1 MPYYKRHNKTCLQ
14 TQEECLSGLIAS
26 SLDDIIYVN
35 DPETYEV
42 LWLNEICGSHFSDA
56 DIASQKCYQLFQN
69 FDAPCPF
76 CPMQK
81 LSHEKFYTWEHY
93 NEKIGR
99 YFRIKDKFIRYRG
112 KTLHMEIATDITES
126 VLEQKNIENKLA
138 AEQTLLQCVRT
149 LLEEE
154 NFNTAV
160 EKALLLAGRLY
171 EADRCYVFETK
182 YTPSGACIV
191 ANTHEWCAPGVIPQK
206 DLLQNVP
213 YATVSPW
220 MDAFASATS
229 ATINDLEDIRYTSPD
244 LYNLL
249 KPQDIQSV
257 FVVPLHINGLLSG
270 FIGVDNPRNRQH
282 DLTLLHSLAYFI
294 DNTISKTRM
303 ADELRTLG
311 LRDPLTGLGNRNAY
325 LTACKTFAETPVPK
339 VGVVFIDLNGLKRI
353 NDTYGHEKGD
363 EYIQGMGRIF
373 ARHFRSSDIFRI
385 GGDEFVFVCSN
396 IREDIFLL
404 KLESMRKE
412 CEAAYPGGLALGYL
426 WKDSAGSLDALIQQA
441 DERMYREKKRIKAQQ
456 LQDRPAK

>member
-1 MPYYKRHNKTCLQ
+1 MPSYKRHNKTCLHS
-14 TQEECLSGLIAS
+14 QEDCLAGLIAS

-42 LWLNEICGSHFSDA
+42 LWLNEICGNHFSDA

-76 CPMQK
+76 CPMGK
-81 LSHEKFYTWEHY
+81 LSHETFYIWEHY

-99 YFRIKDKFIRYRG
+99 YFRVKDKLIRYKG

-126 VLEQKNIENKLA
+126 VLEQRHIENKLA

-182 YTPSGACIV
+182 FDASGADIV
-191 ANTHEWCAPGVIPQK
+191 ANTHEWCASGVIPQK

-213 YATVSPW
+213 YAVVSPW
-220 MDAFASATS
+220 MDAFASAAS
-229 ATINDLEDIRYTSPD
+229 VTINDLEDIRDVSPD
-244 LYNLL
+244 LYDLL

-325 LTACKTFAETPVPK
+325 LTACKTFSEAPAPK
-339 VGVVFIDLNGLKRI
+339 VGVVFIDLNGLKRT

-363 EYIQGMGRIF
+363 EFIQGMSHIF
-373 ARHFRSSDIFRI
+373 SRHFRSSDIFRI
-385 GGDEFVFVCSN
+385 GGDEFVFVCGN
-396 IREDIFLL
+396 IREDIFRL
-404 KLESMRKE
+404 KLENMRKE
-412 CEAAYPGGLALGYL
+412 CEAAYPGGLALGFV
-426 WKDSAGSLDALIQQA
+426 WRDSADDLDGLIQQA
-441 DERMYREKKRIKAQQ
+441 DERMYQEKKRIKAQRSQ
-456 LQDRPAK
+456 AGNIS

>member
-42 LWLNEICGSHFSDA
+42 LWLNEIRGSHFSDA

-182 YTPSGACIV
+182 YTPSGASIV

-426 WKDSAGSLDALIQQA
+426 WKDSASSLDELIQQA
-441 DERMYREKKRIKAQQ
+441 DEHMYREKKRIKAQQ
-456 LQDRPAK
+456 SQEQPVN

>member
-1 MPYYKRHNKTCLQ
+1 M
-14 TQEECLSGLIAS
+14 
-26 SLDDIIYVN
+26 
-35 DPETYEV
+35 
-42 LWLNEICGSHFSDA
+42 
-56 DIASQKCYQLFQN
+56 
-69 FDAPCPF
+69 
-76 CPMQK
+76 
-81 LSHEKFYTWEHY
+81 
-93 NEKIGR
+93 
-99 YFRIKDKFIRYRG
+99 
-112 KTLHMEIATDITES
+112 
-126 VLEQKNIENKLA
+126 
-138 AEQTLLQCVRT
+138 QCVRT

-182 YTPSGACIV
+182 YGPTGEDIV
-191 ANTHEWCAPGVIPQK
+191 VNTHEWCAPGVIPQK
-206 DLLQNVP
+206 DLLQSVP
-213 YATVSPW
+213 YAVVSPW
-220 MDAFASATS
+220 MDAFASADS
-229 ATINDLEDIRYTSPD
+229 ATINDLEEIRDVSPD

-282 DLTLLHSLAYFI
+282 DLPLLHSLAYFI

-325 LTACKTFAETPVPK
+325 LTACKSFSEAPVPK
-339 VGVVFIDLNGLKRI
+339 IGIVFIDLNGLKRI

-363 EYIQGMGRIF
+363 EYIQGMSRIF

-385 GGDEFVFVCSN
+385 GGDEFVFVCSK

-426 WKDSAGSLDALIQQA
+426 WKDSADRLDELIQQA
-441 DERMYREKKRIKAQQ
+441 DERMYQEKKRIKEQQAQSQ
-456 LQDRPAK
+456 SAN

>member
-1 MPYYKRHNKTCLQ
+1 MPYYKRHNKLCLR
-14 TQEECLSGLIAS
+14 TQEECLSGLVAS

-56 DIASQKCYQLFQN
+56 DIAGQKCYQLFQN

-76 CPMQK
+76 CPMHK
-81 LSHEKFYTWEHY
+81 LSHDKFYTWEHY

-99 YFRIKDKFIRYRG
+99 YFRVKDKFILFKG

-126 VLEQKNIENKLA
+126 VLEQQNIQNKLV

-171 EADRCYVFETK
+171 EADRCYVFESK
-182 YTPSGACIV
+182 YDASGADIV
-191 ANTHEWCAPGVIPQK
+191 VNTHEWCAPGVTPQK
-206 DLLQNVP
+206 NQLQHVP
-213 YATVSPW
+213 YAVVSPW
-220 MDAFASATS
+220 MNAFGNSTS
-229 ATINDLEDIRYTSPD
+229 VIINDLEDIRDVSPD

-249 KPQDIQSV
+249 KPQDIHSV

-270 FIGVDNPRNRQH
+270 FIGVDNPRNSQH

-325 LTACKTFAETPVPK
+325 LTARKGFADSPASH
-339 VGVVFIDLNGLKRI
+339 VGIAFIDLNGLKRI

-363 EYIQGMGRIF
+363 EFIQGMSRIF

-385 GGDEFVFVCSN
+385 GGDEFVFVCNN
-396 IREDIFLL
+396 IREDIFLH
-404 KLESMRKE
+404 KLDSMRRE
-412 CEAAYPGGLALGYL
+412 CEAAYPGGLALGQL
-426 WKDSAGSLDALIQQA
+426 WQASVSDLDALIQQA
-441 DERMYREKKRIKAQQ
+441 DERMYQEKKRIKAQ
-456 LQDRPAK
+456 RS

>member
-1 MPYYKRHNKTCLQ
+1 MPYYKRHNRTCLQ

-26 SLDDIIYVN
+26 SLDDIVYVN

-42 LWLNEICGSHFSDA
+42 LWINEICGSHFSDA
-56 DIASQKCYQLFQN
+56 DIASQKCYKLFQN

-76 CPMQK
+76 CPMNK

-99 YFRIKDKFIRYRG
+99 YFRVKDKFIRYKGR
-112 KTLHMEIATDITES
+112 TLHMEIATDITES
-126 VLEQKNIENKLA
+126 VLEQKNIKNKLV

-154 NFNTAV
+154 NFSTAV

-171 EADRCYVFETK
+171 EADRCYVFEKK
-182 YTPSGACIV
+182 YDAAGADIV
-191 ANTHEWCAPGVIPQK
+191 VNTHEWCAPGVTPQK
-206 DLLQNVP
+206 DQLQNIP
-213 YATVSPW
+213 YAVFSPW
-220 MDAFASATS
+220 MKVLGNSNNVI
-229 ATINDLEDIRYTSPD
+229 INDLEEIREVLPD
-244 LYNLL
+244 LYTLH
-249 KPQDIQSV
+249 KSQDIQSL
-257 FVVPLHINGLLSG
+257 FIVPLHINGLLAG
-270 FIGVDNPRNRQH
+270 FIGVDNPRNSQH

-325 LTACKTFAETPVPK
+325 LIACKSFAEAPSPK
-339 VGVVFIDLNGLKRI
+339 VGVVFIDLNGLKHI

-363 EYIQGMGRIF
+363 EFIEGMSRIF

-385 GGDEFVFVCSN
+385 GGDEFVFVCNN

-404 KLESMRKE
+404 KLKSMRKE
-412 CEAAYPGGLALGYL
+412 CEAAYPGGLALGCL
-426 WKDSAGSLDALIQQA
+426 WKDSVTDLDELIQQA
-441 DERMYREKKRIKAQQ
+441 DERMYQEKKRIKAQRGQ
-456 LQDRPAK
+456 AESAS

>member
-1 MPYYKRHNKTCLQ
+1 MPYYKRHNKTCMQ

-35 DPETYEV
+35 DPETYEI

-76 CPMQK
+76 CPMNK
-81 LSHEKFYTWEHY
+81 LSHEKSYIWEHY

-99 YFRIKDKFIRYRG
+99 YFRVKDKFIRYKG

-126 VLEQKNIENKLA
+126 VLEQKNIKNKLA

-182 YTPSGACIV
+182 YDASGADIV
-191 ANTHEWCAPGVIPQK
+191 TNTHEWCAPGVTPQK
-206 DLLQNVP
+206 NQLQNIP
-213 YATVSPW
+213 YAVFSPW
-220 MDAFASATS
+220 MKAFGSTNS
-229 ATINDLEDIRYTSPD
+229 VIINDLEEIRDVLPD
-244 LYNLL
+244 LYALH
-249 KPQDIQSV
+249 KPQDIQSL
-257 FVVPLHINGLLSG
+257 FLVPLHINGLLSG

-294 DNTISKTRM
+294 DNTISKTRI

-325 LTACKTFAETPVPK
+325 LTTCKTFSETPAPK
-339 VGVVFIDLNGLKRI
+339 IGVAFIDLNGLKRI

-363 EYIQGMGRIF
+363 EFIQGMSRIF

-385 GGDEFVFVCSN
+385 GGDEFVFVCGN

-412 CEAAYPGGLALGYL
+412 CEAAYPGGLALGYV
-426 WKDSAGSLDALIQQA
+426 WKDAADNLDDLIQQA
-441 DERMYREKKRIKAQQ
+441 DERMYQEKKRIKAQRGQ
-456 LQDRPAK
+456 AESAS

>member
-14 TQEECLSGLIAS
+14 TQEECLAGLIAS

-42 LWLNEICGSHFSDA
+42 LWLNEICGSHFSD
-56 DIASQKCYQLFQN
+56 DEIASQKCYQLFQN

-99 YFRIKDKFIRYRG
+99 YFRIKDKFIRYQGR
-112 KTLHMEIATDITES
+112 TLHMEIATDITES

-182 YTPSGACIV
+182 YAPSGEDIV
-191 ANTHEWCAPGVIPQK
+191 VNTHEWCAPGVIPQK

-213 YATVSPW
+213 YAVVSPW
-220 MDAFASATS
+220 MDAFASSAS
-229 ATINDLEDIRYTSPD
+229 ATINDLEDIRDISPD
-244 LYNLL
+244 LYALL

-282 DLTLLHSLAYFI
+282 DMALLHSLAYFI

-325 LTACKTFAETPVPK
+325 LTACKNFAEKPVPK
-339 VGVVFIDLNGLKRI
+339 IGVVFIDLNGLKRI
-353 NDTYGHEKGD
+353 NDTFGHEKGD
-363 EYIQGMGRIF
+363 EYIHGMGRIF

-385 GGDEFVFVCSN
+385 GGDEFVFICSN

-412 CEAAYPGGLALGYL
+412 CEAVYPGGLALGYL
-426 WKDSAGSLDALIQQA
+426 WKDSAGSLDELIQQA
-441 DERMYREKKRIKAQQ
+441 DEHMYREKKRIKAQQ
-456 LQDRPAK
+456 PQEQPVN

>member
-1 MPYYKRHNKTCLQ
+1 MPYYKRHNRTCLQ

-81 LSHEKFYTWEHY
+81 LSHEKFYIWEHY

-112 KTLHMEIATDITES
+112 RTLHMEIATDITES

-182 YTPSGACIV
+182 YAPAGTDIV
-191 ANTHEWCAPGVIPQK
+191 VNTHEWCAPGVIPQK
-206 DLLQNVP
+206 DRLQSVP
-213 YATVSPW
+213 YAVVSPW

-229 ATINDLEDIRYTSPD
+229 VTINDLEDIRNISPD
-244 LYNLL
+244 LYDIL

-325 LTACKTFAETPVPK
+325 LTACKTFAEAPVSK

-353 NDTYGHEKGD
+353 NDTFGHEKGD

-385 GGDEFVFVCSN
+385 GGDEFVFVCGN

-412 CEAAYPGGLALGYL
+412 CEATYPGGLALGYL
-426 WKDSAGSLDALIQQA
+426 WKDSASSLDELIQQA
-441 DERMYREKKRIKAQQ
+441 DEHMYREKKRIKAQQ
-456 LQDRPAK
+456 SQEQPAN